1 MSTSRALLRAA
12 AAVVCVIA
20 IARVVTLAFPDATP
34 VLAGALGVGVVATAV
49 LLADLGP

>member
-12 AAVVCVIA
+12 AGIVCVLA
-20 IARVVTLAFPDATP
+20 VARVVTLAFPDATP
-34 VLAGALGVGVVATAV
+34 VVAGALGVGVVAAAV